1 MIEDFLLDFLI
12 GNCSINVEFLEN
24 KKRKNTAGA
33 YLLSITEIKKIS
45 APQLAAGAPLIVNN
59 YILGEMI

>member
-1 MIEDFLLDFLI
+1 M
-12 GNCSINVEFLEN
+12 EFLEN

-45 APQLAAGAPLIVNN
+45 APQIAAGAPLIVNN